1 MHSEK
6 FNLDKLY
13 TKQSVATFCV
23 SQLDLSKFDLIIEPA
38 VGAGAFVS
46 AIPDSYRGV
55 VLSYDIEPE
64 FNGAVTQD
72 WFDFDYR
79 TIATYKNVLVLGNPP
94 FGVRNKLSL
103 DFILKAYTLPNLH
116 TIAFILPNVYNK
128 HTLQSKIPKD
138 LKLISVTPLETN
150 SFEYQGDPYKIPTS
164 FYVFSKEGELDLR
177 FNSTLYTET
186 DDFVY
191 ANSADYDFFV
201 MGAAP
206 HVVKDKPSSTNR
218 GYYIKV
224 KPGKRVSEIIEIFQ
238 KINWK
243 EFGNSSA
250 SGGVSWF
257 SKPELIK
264 AYTEG
269 KSRL

>member
-13 TKQSVATFCV
+13 TKLNVAHSCV
-23 SQLDLSKFDLIIEPA
+23 AQLDLSKFDLIIEPS
-38 VGAGAFVS
+38 VGAGAFVK
-46 AIPDSYRGV
+46 AIPSSYEGA
-55 VLSYDIEPE
+55 VLCYDIEPE
-64 FNGAVTQD
+64 FDGAITQN
-72 WFDFDYR
+72 WFDFDPES
-79 TIATYKNVLVLGNPP
+79 IKDYKKVLVLGNPP

-103 DFILKAYTLPNLH
+103 DFILKACTLLNLH

-138 LKLISVTPLETN
+138 LKLVSVTPLNAN
-150 SFEYQGDPYKIPTS
+150 SFEYKGDPYKIPTS
-164 FYVFSKEGELDLR
+164 FYIFSKEGEVDLR
-177 FNSTLYTET
+177 FDPALYTET

-191 ANSADYDFFV
+191 ASATDYDFFV

-206 HVVKDKPSSTNR
+206 HVVKDKPSNTNR

-224 KPGKRVSEIIEIFQ
+224 KPEKQIKNIIETFQ

-250 SGGVSWF
+250 SGGVAWF

-264 AYTEG
+264 AYIEG